1 MATENE
7 TAKVA
12 DTKEKKEKTKK
23 EVKEEKKT
31 IFPLS
36 TEALDVLSRLYTMTE
51 TEEAG
56 MSARDREI
64 RDRPM
69 LFLAQKLCD
78 EFGVLT
84 IDLIKYIAV
93 LDGLDIKV
101 DHDNWIIKIE
111 GDVYER

>member
-1 MATENE
+1 MATEE
-7 TAKVA
+7 TTKV
-12 DTKEKKEKTKK
+12 TESKETKKEKTKK

-36 TEALDVLSRLYTMTE
+36 TEALEVLSRLYTMTE

-56 MSARDREI
+56 MSARDKEI
-64 RDRPM
+64 RERPM
-69 LFLAQKLCD
+69 LFLAQKLCN
-78 EFGVLT
+78 EFGILT

-111 GDVYER
+111 GDAYEG